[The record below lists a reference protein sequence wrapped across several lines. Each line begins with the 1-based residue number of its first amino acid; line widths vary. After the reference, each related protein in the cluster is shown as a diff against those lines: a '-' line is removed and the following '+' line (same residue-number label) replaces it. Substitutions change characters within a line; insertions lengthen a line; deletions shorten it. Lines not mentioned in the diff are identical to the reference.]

1 MGGSGA
7 PAAVTGLASGTA
19 TPDVGSGGII
29 DDSKA
34 QSEVKKSLLNTLR
47 QKLVDEEGKVKE
59 VTEEVLK
66 SDAAEGMDVDEA
78 GVLHVKVE

>member
-1 MGGSGA
+1 M
-7 PAAVTGLASGTA
+7 
-19 TPDVGSGGII
+19 I

-47 QKLVDEEGKVKE
+47 QKLVDEEGKVKD

-66 SDAAEGMDVDEA
+66 SDAGADGMDVDEA
-78 GVLHVKVE
+78 GVVHEKVE